1 MRTRL
6 ISVVG
11 TGKGLTPEQVQIA
24 ESLGEEL
31 AKAGYG
37 VICGGLRGV
46 MEAVARGVVRGRG
59 DSPMPPVVGLLPTY
73 DVESGSGYL
82 DIVIPTGLG
91 HSRNVLVASGG
102 EVMVCI
108 AGATGA
114 LSEVAMA
121 RKLKRPVL
129 AFVETGGTA
138 QLVGKALPSVEKVT
152 TVRQAL
158 QRINKLLN

>member
-6 ISVVG
+6 VSVVG
-11 TGKGLTPEQVQIA
+11 SGSHLTPEQLETSEA
-24 ESLGEEL
+24 FGEAL
-31 AKAGYG
+31 ARAGYG
-37 VICGGLRGV
+37 LVCGGMRGI
-46 MEAVARGVVRGRG
+46 MESVARGFVRGRG
-59 DSPMPPVVGLLPTY
+59 KQPVPPVVGLLPTY

-91 HSRNVLVASGG
+91 HSRNVIIASAG

-108 AGATGA
+108 GGATGA

-129 AFVETGGTA
+129 AFTGTGGTA
-138 QLVGKALPSVEKVT
+138 QLVAKALPAVEPIEDVARAI
-152 TVRQAL
+152 VRI
-158 QRINKLLN
+158 RELLG